1 MDGGFAGSLEFIR
14 ACKVLEPRQTLTNV
28 CIKRTVQAILANL
41 GLRKFFP
48 LGRFVCRNVPQPPFF
63 FSSRSFPHPHCW
75 TLSSKVQRP
84 SQRDSC
90 KGLSSDLPKTRSN
103 YSPARCPH
111 RRMSLLHGRRFQSH
125 PTYRGPELRS
135 PTTPLEWT
143 DSPCPTRGHWAG

>member
-1 MDGGFAGSLEFIR
+1 MDDGFAGSLEFIR
-14 ACKVLEPRQTLTNV
+14 ACKVLEPRQTLMNV
-28 CIKRTVQAILANL
+28 YIKRTVQAILANL

-48 LGRFVCRNVPQPPFF
+48 LGRSVCGNVPQPPLS

-125 PTYRGPELRS
+125 PAYRGPELRS